1 MRGADPGNDPLMTA
15 TTPDATPEFR
25 EEPQSVDPAVGKYY
39 RQMAAGWGPQ
49 LRTGWRAWVRR
60 LAFWR
65 SRP

>member
-1 MRGADPGNDPLMTA
+1 MTA

-39 RQMAAGWGPQ
+39 RQMASGWGPQ
-49 LRTGWRAWVRR
+49 LRTGWRAWARR